1 MYYFYFSSALGCCG
15 CKNMATQNSGKSI
28 LIVPYE
34 WKLENVEKD
43 FKTIVSNM
51 ILFRGEKVFRAAL
64 KKSDKEQWTLVF
76 LAINLNKIGLQ
87 VSDVACGK
95 EGADTNCKMKEYIP
109 DKNKVKGDVDEGNLQ
124 LFTCNVEIVFAE
136 TFTFIFQ
143 IHLEGIVAGYSYN
156 LRDRLGKEQ
165 L

>member
-1 MYYFYFSSALGCCG
+1 MYYFYFSSVLGCCG

-87 VSDVACGK
+87 ASDVACGK

-109 DKNKVKGDVDEGNLQ
+109 VKNTVKGNSRKHLR
-124 LFTCNVEIVFAE
+124 LSFKFT
-136 TFTFIFQ
+136 
-143 IHLEGIVAGYSYN
+143 S
-156 LRDRLGKEQ
+156 KESS
-165 L
+165 LDILTTCAIASEKSNCGLP

>member
-1 MYYFYFSSALGCCG
+1 
-15 CKNMATQNSGKSI
+15 MATQNSGKSI

-34 WKLENVEKD
+34 WKLENVQKD

-87 VSDVACGK
+87 LAS
-95 EGADTNCKMKEYIP
+95 
-109 DKNKVKGDVDEGNLQ
+109 L
-124 LFTCNVEIVFAE
+124 
-136 TFTFIFQ
+136 
-143 IHLEGIVAGYSYN
+143 
-156 LRDRLGKEQ
+156 
-165 L
+165 

>member
-1 MYYFYFSSALGCCG
+1 
-15 CKNMATQNSGKSI
+15 MATQNSGKSI

-34 WKLENVEKD
+34 WKLENVQKD

-87 VSDVACGK
+87 ASDVACGK

-109 DKNKVKGDVDEGNLQ
+109 VKNTVKGNSRKHLR
-124 LFTCNVEIVFAE
+124 LSFKFTSKESSLDILTTCAISSEKSNC
-136 TFTFIFQ
+136 
-143 IHLEGIVAGYSYN
+143 
-156 LRDRLGKEQ
+156 DRP
-165 L
+165 